1 MPMMTYLAK
10 HHVEIPEEWIPW
22 AVVVVVAF
30 MVGCL
35 AFMVCV
41 LIKDRRR

>member
-1 MPMMTYLAK
+1 MPMLTYMTMHPA
-10 HHVEIPEEWIPW
+10 EIPEEWIPW
-22 AVVVVVAF
+22 AVGVAVAV

-35 AFMVCV
+35 AFMICV